1 MPKIDFMIDFKN
13 KEFVG
18 SANRKSLFD
27 CRIPVNA
34 KAVIIFIHGYKGYKD
49 WGAWNLLEDRFLE
62 MGYGFVK
69 FNMSHNGGTTSEPV
83 DFPDLQA
90 FGENRYTYELNDLD
104 AVITETT
111 RIIAQ
116 ELNLNL
122 PVFLLGHSRGGG
134 VAILQASIDN
144 RISKIISLAGIST
157 IGERFPKGEDLEN
170 WEREGVQFVVNGRT
184 NQQMP
189 HFFTFYTDY
198 RDNKEALDIEK
209 AARSLEIP
217 FLQIHGDMDLSVSIS
232 EGQSIAEW
240 TDTEVKVIKGA
251 DHTFGTKQ
259 PWESSD
265 LTEEM
270 EEVVEACSE
279 FFNKQPS

>member
-62 MGYGFVK
+62 LGFGFVK
-69 FNMSHNGGTTSEPV
+69 FNMSHNGGTTSEPI

-104 AVITETT
+104 VVITETT
-111 RIIAQ
+111 RIITQ

-134 VAILQASIDN
+134 VAILQASRDT
-144 RISKIISLAGIST
+144 RISKIISLAGISM
-157 IGERFPKGEDLEN
+157 IGERFPTGEDLEN

-198 RDNKEALDIEK
+198 RDNREALDIEK
-209 AARSLEIP
+209 AARSLDIP

-259 PWESSD
+259 PWESND

-270 EEVVEACSE
+270 EEVIQACSE
-279 FFNKQPS
+279 FFNKQPF